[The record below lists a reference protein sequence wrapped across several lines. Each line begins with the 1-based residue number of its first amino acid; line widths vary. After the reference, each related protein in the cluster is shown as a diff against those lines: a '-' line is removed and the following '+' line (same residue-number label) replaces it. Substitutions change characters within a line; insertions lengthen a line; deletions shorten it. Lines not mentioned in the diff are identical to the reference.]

1 MSISNISQGNVMKSD
16 ETVIEIKNL
25 SFRYSRKHPVVLHDV
40 SIDISRNNLTI
51 IAGPNGSGKTTLM
64 KHFNGLLLPQQGEIF
79 VFRRK
84 ISKKN
89 KREIQKS
96 VGLVFQ
102 NPDEQIF
109 FPKVYQDV
117 AFGPKN
123 MRLPHDQ
130 VKERVEKALEEVQ
143 ILDLKDR
150 VTFNLSF
157 GEKKKV
163 AFAGI
168 LAMEPDI
175 VVLDEP
181 TAGIDPWIKPKMIDI
196 IRSLAKNRTVIV
208 ITHDFDLMKIA
219 DRILLIKQGI
229 VSGDFSSFREF
240 QQQEFQDARKEEIS
254 QSI

>member
-1 MSISNISQGNVMKSD
+1 MITSILSQDNALESN
-16 ETVIEIKNL
+16 ETVIEVKNL
-25 SFRYSRKHPVVLHDV
+25 SFRYSRKRPIVLHDV
-40 SIDISRNNLTI
+40 SINFARNNLTI

-79 VFRRK
+79 VFQKK

-89 KREIQKS
+89 KREIQKL

-123 MRLPHDQ
+123 MRLPCNL

-143 ILDLKDR
+143 ISDLKDR

-175 VVLDEP
+175 IVLDEP

-196 IRSLAKNRTVIV
+196 IRSFTKSRTVIV

-219 DRILLIKQGI
+219 DRIILIKQGK
-229 VSGDFSSFREF
+229 VEGDFLSFREF
-240 QQQEFQDARKEEIS
+240 QQQEFQDPQHEKEFFK
-254 QSI
+254 